1 MTTVSLVEDIA
12 IKVAALPVELQCEV
26 LQFVQFLSFKMN
38 NGGATQSTEA
48 PEIVAPGSDSS
59 TVKPQFRSV
68 MGALARPG
76 FDVTPEDIAE
86 VRREMWQ
93 NFPRE
98 EPR

>member
-1 MTTVSLVEDIA
+1 MTTVNLVEDITL
-12 IKVAALPVELQCEV
+12 KVAELPLELQREV
-26 LQFVQFLSFKMN
+26 LHFVQFLSFKV
-38 NGGATQSTEA
+38 GDGIAAQSTKSPETITPDSANSTTKA
-48 PEIVAPGSDSS
+48 P
-59 TVKPQFRSV
+59 FRSV

-98 EPR
+98 EPH

>member
-1 MTTVSLVEDIA
+1 MTTVSLVEDITM
-12 IKVAALPVELQCEV
+12 KAAELPLELQREV
-26 LQFVQFLSFKMN
+26 LQFIQFLAFKMN
-38 NGGATQSTEA
+38 NGGAAQSTKSPETIA
-48 PEIVAPGSDSS
+48 PDTANSTTKAP
-59 TVKPQFRSV
+59 FRSV

>member
-1 MTTVSLVEDIA
+1 MTTVSLVEDITL
-12 IKVAALPVELQCEV
+12 KVAELPLDLQREV
-26 LQFVQFLSFKMN
+26 LHFVQFLLFKV
-38 NGGATQSTEA
+38 GDSAAAQSTKSPETITPDSANSKTKA
-48 PEIVAPGSDSS
+48 P
-59 TVKPQFRSV
+59 FRSV

>member
-1 MTTVSLVEDIA
+1 MSTVSLVEDIA
-12 IKVAALPVELQCEV
+12 TKVAELPLELQREV
-26 LQFVQFLSFKMN
+26 LHFVQFLSFKAR
-38 NGGATQSTEA
+38 NGGAAQPTEA
-48 PEIVAPGSDSS
+48 PDIVTPGKAP
-59 TVKPQFRSV
+59 FRSV

-86 VRREMWQ
+86 VRREMWR